1 MLIQTLI
8 STNPDQGVIKDIKL
22 PIRILLRLKDFLLWK
37 YSDNHKQVLK
47 SRFFFSYHDYKK
59 FGLGVY
65 FVSKQSFPSDLQL
78 VKLKDVPFLVL
89 RILFLLMKFRLLK
102 SKFFVPELKV
112 NFKCLFVDQSFVKS
126 LSESRARDNLKRLL

>member
-22 PIRILLRLKDFLLWK
+22 PIRIFLRLKDFLLCK
-37 YSDNHKQVLK
+37 YSDNHQQVLK
-47 SRFFFSYHDYKK
+47 SGFFSSYHDYKS

-65 FVSKQSFPSDLQL
+65 FVSKQSFSSNSQL

-89 RILFLLMKFRLLK
+89 RILFLLMKFQFLK
-102 SKFFVPELKV
+102 IKFFA
-112 NFKCLFVDQSFVKS
+112 
-126 LSESRARDNLKRLL
+126 RAQGEFLMPLC